1 MKYRIGLHL
10 FFFLFVLFWL
20 SSCEN
25 DDFSLDE
32 YENSNSHLMSEARHY
47 FEEYASIEM
56 EGEPTGLHPGNIAPE
71 WSKAK
76 VFIRPETMTVNVPL
90 ITEATYEG
98 SFYNDVDTVSGE
110 FRDTYFT
117 VMLQKLVVV
126 KNLETDI
133 YSCYIATIIPSEEYA
148 TKNRTKIDKMCYSG
162 DPNSEFSGTI
172 VYSTVTTNYTI
183 SVEKYINGILYDQR
197 SLYYDSADI
206 YEYLNEMAQFLCS
219 ARINR
224 NVRTMTKNGEFGG
237 GGSIE
242 LPEVVITPDPKPTPP
257 PPPPSLPPPY
267 TPPTDPVM
275 PPLGPPA
282 YPPGYVPPTSP
293 PQTGG
298 GSSSGGNQQQ
308 HPLPKLTSPAPEYD
322 AMTKK
327 INAILAQI
335 YETLKEMG
343 VDLSEFKIE
352 ISMGCASTARRE
364 ADGTIGLCMKF
375 VNGGYSLNDQSSI
388 IWHEAYHVRNDDPC
402 NMDEH
407 KVPSGIGYSN
417 IPSDIEDYIRNELH
431 GGRISDQAY
440 KDEITVSRI
449 KSPVY
454 YRNEVSAYQAEM
466 NNGINVSSSYARER
480 SFLYWKH
487 QQDLKI
493 AEQYYN
499 K

>member
-1 MKYRIGLHL
+1 
-10 FFFLFVLFWL
+10 
-20 SSCEN
+20 
-25 DDFSLDE
+25 
-32 YENSNSHLMSEARHY
+32 
-47 FEEYASIEM
+47 
-56 EGEPTGLHPGNIAPE
+56 
-71 WSKAK
+71 
-76 VFIRPETMTVNVPL
+76 
-90 ITEATYEG
+90 
-98 SFYNDVDTVSGE
+98 
-110 FRDTYFT
+110 
-117 VMLQKLVVV
+117 
-126 KNLETDI
+126 
-133 YSCYIATIIPSEEYA
+133 
-148 TKNRTKIDKMCYSG
+148 MCYSG

-197 SLYYDSADI
+197 SLYYASADL
-206 YEYLNEMAQFLCS
+206 YAYLNEMSQLLCS
-219 ARINR
+219 ARITR
-224 NVRTMTKNGEFGG
+224 TVRTMTKNGEFGG
-237 GGSIE
+237 GGSIL

-267 TPPTDPVM
+267 VPPTNPVM

-298 GSSSGGNQQQ
+298 GSSSGGDQQQ

-352 ISMGCASTARRE
+352 ISVGCASSARTE
-364 ADGTIGLCMKF
+364 ADGTIGLCAKL
-375 VNGGYSLNDQSSI
+375 VNGGYTLNDQSSI
-388 IWHEAYHVRNDDPC
+388 IWHEAYHARNDDPWSKK
-402 NMDEH
+402 ERE
-407 KVPSGIGYSN
+407 VPPGTGYSN
-417 IPSDIEDYIRNELH
+417 IPPDIEDYIRNNLYGERL
-431 GGRISDQAY
+431 SDMAY

-449 KSPVY
+449 KSPEY
-454 YRNEVSAYQAEM
+454 YRNEIAAYRAEM
-466 NNGINVSSSYARER
+466 NNGINVSSAYARER
-480 SFLYWKH
+480 SYLYWKH

>member
-1 MKYRIGLHL
+1 
-10 FFFLFVLFWL
+10 
-20 SSCEN
+20 
-25 DDFSLDE
+25 
-32 YENSNSHLMSEARHY
+32 
-47 FEEYASIEM
+47 
-56 EGEPTGLHPGNIAPE
+56 
-71 WSKAK
+71 
-76 VFIRPETMTVNVPL
+76 
-90 ITEATYEG
+90 
-98 SFYNDVDTVSGE
+98 
-110 FRDTYFT
+110 
-117 VMLQKLVVV
+117 
-126 KNLETDI
+126 
-133 YSCYIATIIPSEEYA
+133 
-148 TKNRTKIDKMCYSG
+148 
-162 DPNSEFSGTI
+162 
-172 VYSTVTTNYTI
+172 
-183 SVEKYINGILYDQR
+183 
-197 SLYYDSADI
+197 
-206 YEYLNEMAQFLCS
+206 
-219 ARINR
+219 
-224 NVRTMTKNGEFGG
+224 
-237 GGSIE
+237 
-242 LPEVVITPDPKPTPP
+242 
-257 PPPPSLPPPY
+257 
-267 TPPTDPVM
+267 
-275 PPLGPPA
+275 
-282 YPPGYVPPTSP
+282 
-293 PQTGG
+293 
-298 GSSSGGNQQQ
+298 
-308 HPLPKLTSPAPEYD
+308 
-322 AMTKK
+322 
-327 INAILAQI
+327 
-335 YETLKEMG
+335 MG

>member
-197 SLYYDSADI
+197 SLYYASADL

-298 GSSSGGNQQQ
+298 GNSGSQQQ
-308 HPLPKLTSPAPEYD
+308 YPLPKLVSPAPEYNTI
-322 AMTKK
+322 AEEVNK
-327 INAILAQI
+327 IIPGI
-335 YETLKEMG
+335 YEKLKKMG
-343 VDLSEFKIE
+343 IDLSKYKLKIVT
-352 ISMGCASTARRE
+352 SCATNARKE
-364 ADGTIGLCMKF
+364 LDGTIGICAKF
-375 VNGGYSLNDQSSI
+375 VSGGYTLNDQTSI
-388 IWHEAYHVRNDDPC
+388 MWHEIYHVENDQNYSMKETELTSP
-402 NMDEH
+402 E
-407 KVPSGIGYSN
+407 SYSN
-417 IPSDIEDYIRNELH
+417 IPPEIVSYIKDVVLNGSMNMDEDYRMETSVTFIR
-431 GGRISDQAY
+431 DPQ
-440 KDEITVSRI
+440 
-449 KSPVY
+449 Y
-454 YRNEVSAYQAEM
+454 YRNEIAAYEAEIR
-466 NNGINVSSSYARER
+466 NGINASSSYVQER
-480 SFLYWKH
+480 NYLLWVYRQK
-487 QQDLKI
+487 LII
-493 AEQYYN
+493 ANKYYN